1 MLTLKNVRSPKGA
14 NRSTKRIGRGQASG
28 QGKQAGKGN
37 KGQKAR
43 KSGHVRLGFEGN
55 NKPLFM
61 KLPKRGF
68 KNVPFKVEYAEVNLG
83 DIETKFSAGEVN
95 RETLIANGLLKGA
108 DKRRPIKIMA
118 DGTISKKLIFVN
130 IDKFTKAAL
139 EQINKVGGKVEN
151 RT

>member
-1 MLTLKNVRSPKGA
+1 MLTLKNVRSPSGA
-14 NRSTKRIGRGQASG
+14 NRNTKRIGRGQASG

-68 KNVPFKVEYAEVNLG
+68 KNYPFSIVYAEINLG
-83 DIETKFSAGEVN
+83 DIESSFTDGEVS
-95 RETLIANGLLKGA
+95 REALIQKGLLRGIN
-108 DKRRPIKIMA
+108 KRLPIKIMA
-118 DGTISKKLIFVN
+118 DGEYTRKLTFVN
-130 IDKFTKAAL
+130 IDKFTQVAL
-139 EQINKVGGKVEN
+139 EKVSALGGKIES
-151 RT
+151 RS